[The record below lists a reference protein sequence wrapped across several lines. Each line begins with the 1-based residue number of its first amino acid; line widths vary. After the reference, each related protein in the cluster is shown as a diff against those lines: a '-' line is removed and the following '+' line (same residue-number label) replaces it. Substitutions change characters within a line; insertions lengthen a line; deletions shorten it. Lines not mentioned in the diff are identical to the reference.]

1 LLTLMDCNRIH
12 PLSNDPFPAH
22 RLNPVAT
29 GGGTR
34 LKPAARGTGNRM
46 TDVDRLIERLRRIEA
61 LHAGAA
67 TAGERA
73 AAANA
78 MEIILTRLREA
89 ARRNP
94 PIEYRFSFDNEW
106 SRKLF
111 VALLRRY
118 GLRPFRYFRQRY
130 NTVMVEVP
138 ESFVNET
145 LWPEFQALD
154 EALREHL
161 EAVAGNIIAQA
172 VSSDTSEPEERRE
185 LSPGG
190 EGRG

>member
-1 LLTLMDCNRIH
+1 MN
-12 PLSNDPFPAH
+12 
-22 RLNPVAT
+22 
-29 GGGTR
+29 
-34 LKPAARGTGNRM
+34 
-46 TDVDRLIERLRRIEA
+46 DVDRLIERLRRIEA

-67 TAGERA
+67 TPGERA

-78 MEIILTRLREA
+78 MEIILARLREA
-89 ARRNP
+89 ARRDP
-94 PIEYRFSFDNEW
+94 PVEYRFSFNNQW
-106 SRKLF
+106 SRRLF

-118 GLRPFRYFRQRY
+118 ELQPFRYFRQRY
-130 NTVMVEVP
+130 NTVMVVVP

-161 EAVAGNIIAQA
+161 EAVADNIIAQA

-185 LSPGG
+185 LGPGG
-190 EGRG
+190 AGRG

>member
-1 LLTLMDCNRIH
+1 MN
-12 PLSNDPFPAH
+12 
-22 RLNPVAT
+22 
-29 GGGTR
+29 
-34 LKPAARGTGNRM
+34 
-46 TDVDRLIERLRRIEA
+46 DVDRLIEKLRRIEA

-67 TAGERA
+67 TPGERA

-78 MEIILTRLREA
+78 MEIILARLREA
-89 ARRNP
+89 TRRNP
-94 PIEYRFSFDNEW
+94 PVEYRFSFDNEW

-130 NTVMVEVP
+130 STVMVEVP
-138 ESFVNET
+138 ESFVHET

-161 EAVAGNIIAQA
+161 EAVASDVIAQA

-185 LSPGG
+185 LGPGG
-190 EGRG
+190 SERVS